1 MQQLLAIWKS
11 LSAGRR
17 LVVVGATVA
26 MFVAVLGM
34 TRVATAPSLSLLYS
48 GLDERSAGDVIS
60 ALESRN
66 IIYEVEGTSIYVPMT
81 ERDSL
86 RLSLASEGLPS
97 VGDSGYELLDSLT
110 GFGTTSQMFDAAYWR
125 AKEGELARTLVAGA
139 HISKA
144 RVHIAVGSSKPFQ
157 RESKPSASVSVTGTN
172 GPISGKEARAIRH
185 LVASAVQGLL
195 PDDVSVV
202 DAEGGLIGDGTSS
215 AANVHET
222 MVKSLRERVL
232 RLVEARVG
240 AGNAVVEV
248 SVNAVQESESVFERR
263 FDPDSRFVISSETE
277 ERTGQSQDE
286 GGAGVTVASNL
297 PDGAGGSGA
306 GSSNQESETRERVN
320 YEVSET
326 TREVTRTPDAVRR
339 VTVAVLVNGTFEQ
352 NADGQQAF
360 VPMPAED
367 QAALR
372 ELVSSAVGFDEAR
385 GDVITVHS
393 MPFKQTEGL
402 GSVAAVPGFFERF
415 SPEIMKI
422 ARIGVLGLI
431 IVAVGAFV
439 LRPILTNTAPALPD
453 RIALE
458 PAEAPLRPMQPALD
472 GEIDSVRAFNGTDGA
487 IATVAPP
494 VDPAQRLRGLV
505 DERREE
511 AVEILRSWLD
521 EPEEQRR

>member
-66 IIYEVEGTSIYVPMT
+66 IIYEVEGTSIYVPMA

-172 GPISGKEARAIRH
+172 GPITVKEARAIRH

-202 DAEGGLIGDGTSS
+202 DSEGGLIGDGASG

-232 RLVEARVG
+232 RLVEERVG

-297 PDGAGGSGA
+297 PDGAGDSGA

-360 VPMPAED
+360 VPMPAEV

-372 ELVSSAVGFDEAR
+372 
-385 GDVITVHS
+385 
-393 MPFKQTEGL
+393 
-402 GSVAAVPGFFERF
+402 
-415 SPEIMKI
+415 
-422 ARIGVLGLI
+422 
-431 IVAVGAFV
+431 
-439 LRPILTNTAPALPD
+439 
-453 RIALE
+453 
-458 PAEAPLRPMQPALD
+458 
-472 GEIDSVRAFNGTDGA
+472 
-487 IATVAPP
+487 
-494 VDPAQRLRGLV
+494 
-505 DERREE
+505 
-511 AVEILRSWLD
+511 
-521 EPEEQRR
+521 